1 MVPKST
7 TIETAIAVLYS
18 SALSTGSVAR
28 TAAAPHTAAPDAVSI
43 EVSFSIP
50 KIFVP
55 AQVPRTRVEVSIMS
69 ETKKPSMPTS
79 AIC

>member
-18 SALSTGSVAR
+18 SAFSTGSVAS
-28 TAAAPHTAAPDAVSI
+28 TAAAPQTAAPDAVSI

-50 KIFVP
+50 NTLYP
-55 AQVPRTRVEVSIMS
+55 AHEPSMRVVVSMMS
-69 ETKKPSMPTS
+69 ETKKPSIPTS